1 MKRFIFP
8 LLTAGIS
15 FFYIACNEVDNNP
28 VDTNAEYQMNKIVA
42 TLNGRDTVMDIGL
55 VSIRNVPR
63 NENSPAHQ
71 LLSVISDAPGIGRQ
85 IVFCVSD
92 TLISTEKLYYVMDPM
107 KAMDL
112 GCCTAYIHNYGT
124 VPQISPACDAAAEYC
139 CKITVL
145 QGGTIMGEV
154 KYKAEDVVVTAK
166 FYSDQLQLE

>member
-1 MKRFIFP
+1 MKRIIFP

-15 FFYIACNEVDNNP
+15 FFQLACNEVDNNP

-42 TLNGRDTVMDIGL
+42 TMNGRDTIMDIGV
-55 VSIRNVPR
+55 VSIQNVVR

-71 LLSVISDAPGIGRQ
+71 SLSVISEAPGIGRQ

-92 TLISTEKLYYVMDPM
+92 TLISKEKLYYVMDPV

-112 GCCTAYIHNYGT
+112 GCCTAYIHNYGA
-124 VPQISPACDAAAEYC
+124 VPQVSLACDTAAEYY

-145 QGGTIMGEV
+145 QGSTIMGEV

-166 FYSDQLQLE
+166 FYSDQLQLK